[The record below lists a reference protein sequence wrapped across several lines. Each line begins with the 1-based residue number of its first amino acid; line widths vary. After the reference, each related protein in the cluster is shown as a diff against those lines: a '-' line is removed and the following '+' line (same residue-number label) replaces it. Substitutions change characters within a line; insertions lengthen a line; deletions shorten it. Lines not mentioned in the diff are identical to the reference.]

1 MPTLLSHSHRVN
13 HASACLNPFLIIRL
27 VFFAVVSQV
36 MWLKSMAAWLVNR
49 LGYHVLF
56 QDADVVWFQVQPPT
70 PHPPVAKC
78 SLRIV
83 YIASNRS

>member
-1 MPTLLSHSHRVN
+1 
-13 HASACLNPFLIIRL
+13 
-27 VFFAVVSQV
+27 

-56 QDADVVWFQVQPPT
+56 QDADVVWFQVQTPT
-70 PHPPVAKC
+70 PHPPFAIY
-78 SLRIV
+78 LRRIV

>member
-1 MPTLLSHSHRVN
+1 MLLP
-13 HASACLNPFLIIRL
+13 ASIFPSLFFFFIRG
-27 VFFAVVSQV
+27 VVSQV

-70 PHPPVAKC
+70 PHPPVAKYL
-78 SLRIV
+78 LRIV
-83 YIASNRS
+83 YITSNRS